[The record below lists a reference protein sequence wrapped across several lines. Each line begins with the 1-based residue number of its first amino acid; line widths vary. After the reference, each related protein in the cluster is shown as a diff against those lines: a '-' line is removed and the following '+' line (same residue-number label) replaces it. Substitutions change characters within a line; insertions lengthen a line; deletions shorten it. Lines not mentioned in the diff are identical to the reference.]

1 MLSRMR
7 ILAVVILA
15 AARLSAQLSGMLR
28 KLVAMSPV
36 PAVVRKN
43 SKSVVVK
50 THNKLLKYSSA
61 ESPRD
66 RLDCVSAATVCPG
79 LD

>member
-15 AARLSAQLSGMLR
+15 AARLRAQLSVMLR
-28 KLVAMSPV
+28 KLVAMTPV

-50 THNKLLKYSSA
+50 THNKLFKYSPA
-61 ESPRD
+61 EFPKDS
-66 RLDCVSAATVCPG
+66 LNCVSAATVCPG